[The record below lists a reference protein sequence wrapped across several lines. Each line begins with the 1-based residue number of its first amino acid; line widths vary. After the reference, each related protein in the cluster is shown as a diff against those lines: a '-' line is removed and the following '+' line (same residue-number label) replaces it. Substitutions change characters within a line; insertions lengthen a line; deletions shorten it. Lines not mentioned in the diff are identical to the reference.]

1 MPRED
6 HGELSAKAAVSLGDT
21 FPPLMPGFP
30 RPADQSLVRSPPVRE
45 EVRPTWQGQ
54 HVAGAEGCPSN
65 VDALGQ
71 PKHPIVDKGRP
82 IPWSHLPEKR
92 GESTS
97 MEHVHPIPCRMTV
110 QKVQQRVRDC
120 SLSRVTTDEE
130 DKASHTQHE
139 GWGPHRASV
148 PFEWCQTYLP
158 LARQVL

>member
-1 MPRED
+1 M
-6 HGELSAKAAVSLGDT
+6 SAKAALSLGDNGPPHAE
-21 FPPLMPGFP
+21 FPAPLVN
-30 RPADQSLVRSPPVRE
+30 LCVRSPPLRVRGKTNV
-45 EVRPTWQGQ
+45 VRATHCKRCKLSVQRKRSRTTQTPHRRQGQ
-54 HVAGAEGCPSN
+54 ADPMESP
-65 VDALGQ
+65 
-71 PKHPIVDKGRP
+71 RF
-82 IPWSHLPEKR
+82 R
-92 GESTS
+92 GESTP

-139 GWGPHRASV
+139 GWGPQRASV